1 MLARVFL
8 YVFFLGSMAAGAVA
22 ARSDIEPLP
31 LVRGTTTVPVV
42 QATL

>member
-8 YVFFLGSMAAGAVA
+8 YVFFLASMAAGAVA

-31 LVRGTTTVPVV
+31 LVRGISAASTV